1 MRRDVLPS
9 LDHFSYAHPDV
20 PPILFS
26 CHTRAPGLP
35 PAFLCVSLS
44 ALGNFPDGCVQPLPL
59 ESVLLEE
66 KPYFGL

>member
-1 MRRDVLPS
+1 MRRNVLPS
-9 LDHFSYAHPDV
+9 LDCFSYAYLDV
-20 PPILFS
+20 LPILLS
-26 CHTRAPGLP
+26 CHTRAPWLP
-35 PAFLCVSLS
+35 PALLCVSLS